1 MGNFFGSIYCL
12 FEDFF
17 GLDLAEYL
25 WGSSSEQ
32 QTSNMFVT
40 IGIVCTIVSAII
52 FITYYYILNHPRL
65 ARRWVWLIVLGIN
78 AIMNFGIVMTWLM
91 NHKHAGKMVGIT
103 NEQEESLPIT
113 ISNVVA
119 FGISNA
125 IISMGIFMIF
135 VILLKCWSK
144 NCWHIPFR
152 WDIKRLFN

>member
-1 MGNFFGSIYCL
+1 MNEFFGSIYCI

-17 GLDLAEYL
+17 GLDLADYL
-25 WGSSSEQ
+25 WGNFEQ

-52 FITYYYILNHPRL
+52 FVTYYYILNHPRL

-78 AIMNFGIVMTWLM
+78 AIINFGIVMTWLM
-91 NHKHAGKMVGIT
+91 NDKHANKMI
-103 NEQEESLPIT
+103 NNDLKSLPIT
-113 ISNVVA
+113 TLNFVE

-135 VILLKCWSK
+135 VILFKCWSK